1 MPLPNDDMDEL
12 MRRAAEEY
20 PLKTG
25 PGDWNA
31 VKKALDAEAPPNP
44 GRKKDNR
51 RFLWLLLLLPLGL
64 ICNRYLSF
72 TPGGDESYTER
83 KAPVPS
89 LTPGNNDVQE
99 KQPITPPT
107 TGKQDESR
115 PQTEQPSIV
124 QPQTPGSNE
133 QPVADKEQVR
143 VNRNSS
149 PISNKNIVQQQQPS
163 ERKTVTTATN
173 KTINT
178 AKTTKPK
185 TTKPIFQP
193 YAPKSDDNKNAYARK
208 DKQSISTGQEL
219 TPPPATT
226 AVVTKENAVSPPEK
240 YPTADTAAVQDQP
253 KETTTEQQTAKA
265 PIAQDSFAINTAV
278 ATNEK
283 AAKKK
288 DKRFYL
294 GLLAAGDA
302 TTIHFQ
308 KVDHLGTGYGALAGY
323 ELNDKWSIEAGVL
336 SVKKGYYTDGRH
348 FNTSKIYVPQ
358 NTEITSVEGNCRMI
372 EIPVAVKYNFSTG
385 RNSWFGTAGISSY
398 LMKAEHYSY
407 MYYYPLT
414 GQSVERYR
422 SYSNS
427 SNHFIASALL
437 SGGYQFRIGRHSTFR
452 LEPYVKIPLKGLG
465 LGSLPLF
472 STGLQAGFTRKL
484 F

>member
-31 VKKALDAEAPPNP
+31 VKKALDAEAPPMP

-64 ICNRYLSF
+64 ICNRYLGF
-72 TPGGDESYTER
+72 APGSDDAYTER

-89 LTPGNNDVQE
+89 LSPSDNDAQLKQNATP
-99 KQPITPPT
+99 KITDR
-107 TGKQDESR
+107 QQESR
-115 PQTEQPSIV
+115 PETGQPSIV
-124 QPQTPGSNE
+124 QPGTPGASAD
-133 QPVADKEQVR
+133 QPLADKEQVR
-143 VNRNSS
+143 RSSDES
-149 PISNKNIVQQQQPS
+149 PIFNKNTIRQQQPS
-163 ERKTVTTATN
+163 ERKATTAT
-173 KTINT
+173 
-178 AKTTKPK
+178 AKSRTTKPVLNPS
-185 TTKPIFQP
+185 TREAEGAENT
-193 YAPKSDDNKNAYARK
+193 YARK
-208 DKQSISTGQEL
+208 EKESSSTAREV
-219 TPPPATT
+219 TPPATT
-226 AVVTKENAVSPPEK
+226 DAVAKENAVSPLEK
-240 YPTADTAAVQDQP
+240 YPSADTAAVQEQP
-253 KETTTEQQTAKA
+253 KETVTEQPAAAT
-265 PIAQDSFAINTAV
+265 PIAPDSTATAV

-302 TTIHFQ
+302 TTIRFQ
-308 KVDHLGTGYGALAGY
+308 KVDHMGTGYGALAGY

-336 SVKKGYYTDGRH
+336 SVKKEYYTHGRH
-348 FNTSKIYVPQ
+348 FNTSKIYMPQ
-358 NTEITSVEGNCRMI
+358 NSEITSVEGNCRMI
-372 EIPVAVKYNFSTG
+372 EIPVAVKYNFSSG

-407 MYYYPLT
+407 VYYYPLT

-422 SYSNS
+422 SYSSS

-437 SGGYQFRIGRHSTFR
+437 SGGYQFRLGRHSTFR

-465 LGSLPLF
+465 IGSLPLF

>member
-31 VKKALDAEAPPNP
+31 VKKALDAEAPPMP

-64 ICNRYLSF
+64 ICNHYLSF
-72 TPGGDESYTER
+72 TPGSDETYTER

-89 LTPGNNDVQE
+89 LSPGDNDAQPKPDVTPGKTDRQE
-99 KQPITPPT
+99 EP
-107 TGKQDESR
+107 R
-115 PQTEQPSIV
+115 PQTVQPSIV
-124 QPQTPGSNE
+124 QPGTPGASAD
-133 QPVADKEQVR
+133 QPLADKEQVR
-143 VNRNSS
+143 ISRDES
-149 PISNKNIVQQQQPS
+149 PSSNKNIIQQQPS
-163 ERKTVTTATN
+163 ERRKATTA
-173 KTINT
+173 T
-178 AKTTKPK
+178 AKTTKLR
-185 TTKPIFQP
+185 TTKPAFKP
-193 YAPKSDDNKNAYARK
+193 STLKADHSENAYARK
-208 DKQSISTGQEL
+208 GKENISTAQEV
-219 TPPPATT
+219 TPTTT
-226 AVVTKENAVSPPEK
+226 AAVTKENAISPLDK
-240 YPTADTAAVQDQP
+240 YPSADTAVAQEQP
-253 KETTTEQQTAKA
+253 KETVTEQPAAST
-265 PIAQDSFAINTAV
+265 PIAPDSAAAAV

-283 AAKKK
+283 SAKRK

-302 TTIHFQ
+302 TTIRFQ
-308 KVDHLGTGYGALAGY
+308 KVDHMGTGYGALAGY

-336 SVKKGYYTDGRH
+336 SVKKEYYTDGRH

-358 NTEITSVEGNCRMI
+358 NSEITSVEGNCRMI
-372 EIPVAVKYNFSTG
+372 EIPVAVKYNFSSG
-385 RNSWFGTAGISSY
+385 RNSWFGTAGISSF

-437 SGGYQFRIGRHSTFR
+437 SGGYQFRLGRHSTFR

>member
-31 VKKALDAEAPPNP
+31 VKKALDAEAPPVS

-64 ICNRYLSF
+64 ICNRYLGF
-72 TPGGDESYTER
+72 APGNDEAYTER

-89 LTPGNNDVQE
+89 LSPGENGAPPKRTPTPGTGRQE
-99 KQPITPPT
+99 EPRLQA
-107 TGKQDESR
+107 
-115 PQTEQPSIV
+115 EQPSIV
-124 QPQTPGSNE
+124 QPGIPGASGD
-133 QPVADKEQVR
+133 QPLADKEQAL
-143 VNRNSS
+143 VNRNQS
-149 PISNKNIVQQQQPS
+149 PISNKNIIQQQQPS
-163 ERKTVTTATN
+163 ERRTATTAKAKAT
-173 KTINT
+173 KQ
-178 AKTTKPK
+178 KTTKPV
-185 TTKPIFQP
+185 I
-193 YAPKSDDNKNAYARK
+193 KSSTPEADNKEKVYTRK
-208 DKQSISTGQEL
+208 EKEGSSTGQEG

-226 AVVTKENAVSPPEK
+226 AAVTKENAVSALEK
-240 YPTADTAAVQDQP
+240 YPSADTAAVQGQP
-253 KETTTEQQTAKA
+253 KEAITEQHTAST
-265 PIAQDSFAINTAV
+265 PIAPDSVTAAV

-283 AAKKK
+283 GAKKK

-302 TTIHFQ
+302 TTIRFQ
-308 KVDHLGTGYGALAGY
+308 KVDHMGTGYGALAGY
-323 ELNDKWSIEAGVL
+323 ELNSKWSIEAGVL
-336 SVKKGYYTDGRH
+336 SVKKEYYTDGRH

-358 NTEITSVEGNCRMI
+358 NTQITSVEGNCRMI
-372 EIPVAVKYNFSTG
+372 EIPVAVKYNFGSG

-437 SGGYQFRIGRHSTFR
+437 SGGYQFRLGRHSTFR
-452 LEPYVKIPLKGLG
+452 LEPYVKVPLKGLG
-465 LGSLPLF
+465 IGSLPLF